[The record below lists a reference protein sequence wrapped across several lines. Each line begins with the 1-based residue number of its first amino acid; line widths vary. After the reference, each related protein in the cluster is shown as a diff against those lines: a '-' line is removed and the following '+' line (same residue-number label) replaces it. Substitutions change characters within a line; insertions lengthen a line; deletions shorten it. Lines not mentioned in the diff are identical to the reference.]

1 MEQAVLLT
9 SVHVV
14 DPHGPWHNQVVDV
27 LIQEGRVVDIG
38 PSINAPD
45 ALTLHSEGSMVSTG
59 WVDGQAHFR
68 EPGFETKEDMESGLT
83 AASRGGFTQVAVL
96 PSTSPCVDH
105 ASAVRNT
112 LALSDRAQRL
122 GVPAE
127 ALPLACLS
135 EGGLGAQLSEMHDM
149 SEAGAVAF
157 TDDTPLDR
165 VSLLQRALTYSQV
178 HGKVVIDV
186 PLDRDMNPGGLMH
199 EGIVSTQM
207 GLIGIP
213 HEAETLRVSRDLDVL
228 KYTGGRLNLTSLTC
242 AQSVDMVR
250 EAKRAGLQVTCSTTA
265 AHLMFCD
272 EDLSG
277 FEGTL
282 RVTSPFRSADDRDAL
297 REGVLDGTIDAV
309 VSDHR
314 PEDLEHHDVEFMLS
328 PEGIATLP
336 SAFSMALS
344 GLKASATSPQA
355 AVEALIRALTEGPRL
370 ILSLPQATLDSGQSC
385 NLTWFHPAEPHR
397 PQEGSKGVNV
407 PPIKEG
413 QIGQV
418 LGVFKADRHWTA

>member
-1 MEQAVLLT
+1 
-9 SVHVV
+9 
-14 DPHGPWHNQVVDV
+14 
-27 LIQEGRVVDIG
+27 
-38 PSINAPD
+38 
-45 ALTLHSEGSMVSTG
+45 
-59 WVDGQAHFR
+59 
-68 EPGFETKEDMESGLT
+68 
-83 AASRGGFTQVAVL
+83 
-96 PSTSPCVDH
+96 
-105 ASAVRNT
+105 
-112 LALSDRAQRL
+112 
-122 GVPAE
+122 
-127 ALPLACLS
+127 
-135 EGGLGAQLSEMHDM
+135 
-149 SEAGAVAF
+149 
-157 TDDTPLDR
+157 
-165 VSLLQRALTYSQV
+165 
-178 HGKVVIDV
+178 
-186 PLDRDMNPGGLMH
+186 
-199 EGIVSTQM
+199 
-207 GLIGIP
+207 
-213 HEAETLRVSRDLDVL
+213 
-228 KYTGGRLNLTSLTC
+228 
-242 AQSVDMVR
+242 MVR
-250 EAKRAGLQVTCSTTA
+250 KAKRAGLQVTCSTTA

-355 AVEALIRALTEGPRL
+355 ALEALIKALTDGPRH
-370 ILSLPQATLDSGQSC
+370 ILSLPQATLESGQPC